1 MVPSR
6 TPYDIFPKLGVSNAP
21 TQAMSPYAKLV
32 WLLLEYMLEK
42 LRQASLTLTRFDFF
56 VS

>member
-1 MVPSR
+1 
-6 TPYDIFPKLGVSNAP
+6 
-21 TQAMSPYAKLV
+21 MSPYAKLV